1 MTTFEHDI
9 LTDGPARRTDV
20 SHLVAAVRSLL
31 DTLPDRPS
39 RLRLSLGDAAVD
51 VTWSDTPTV
60 AAPVTPD
67 AATTSAPSSAPAPTT
82 HDVVAPCVGTF
93 YRAPE
98 PGAAPFVADGDV
110 VQPGQQVGIIEAMKL
125 MMPVAAD
132 RAGRV
137 RGALDDGVAVE
148 YGAVLVTLVPLDD

>member
-1 MTTFEHDI
+1 
-9 LTDGPARRTDV
+9 
-20 SHLVAAVRSLL
+20 
-31 DTLPDRPS
+31 
-39 RLRLSLGDAAVD
+39 
-51 VTWSDTPTV
+51 
-60 AAPVTPD
+60 
-67 AATTSAPSSAPAPTT
+67 
-82 HDVVAPCVGTF
+82 VVAPCVGTF

-137 RGALDDGVAVE
+137 RGVLDDGVAVE

>member
-51 VTWSDTPTV
+51 VTWSDSPTV
-60 AAPVTPD
+60 AAPA
-67 AATTSAPSSAPAPTT
+67 AATMSGPSSPPAPTT

-98 PGAAPFVADGDV
+98 PGAAPFVAEGDV
-110 VQPGQQVGIIEAMKL
+110 VQSGQQVGIIEAMKL

-137 RGALDDGVAVE
+137 RGVLDDGVAVE